1 MRLEAEE
8 VDMVFLDEAFNLP
21 TLCNLHTDI
30 CDIIDTMTRM
40 QGEAMYYK
48 DTATAVDLEIKMQ
61 YLEANLDRIEVVM
74 ASKESDILVF
84 TGIET
89 YCLN

>member
-8 VDMVFLDEAFNLP
+8 VDMGFLDEAFNLP
-21 TLCNLHTDI
+21 TLCNLHMDI
-30 CDIIDTMTRM
+30 CEIINTMVHM
-40 QGEAMYYK
+40 QNEAMYYK
-48 DTATAVDLEIKMQ
+48 DTANAVDLEIKME
-61 YLEANLDRIEVVM
+61 YLRANLDRIEVVM
-74 ASKESDILVF
+74 ASKEREILVF